1 MGEYQQADLVTD
13 RAKMADNIFTERNM
27 NKFLANILA
36 IICISLSPLANADDE
51 DSGGYIGVSVGRTSL
66 NGQYLA
72 GQNAAHLAANGYT
85 YANVDIGQSSTG
97 YKIYWGYQ
105 FNRYVT
111 TELIYS
117 DLGSYRMTGYTAGP
131 TYNLTGYTRIRT
143 TGLDIVGMIPVTS
156 KISGLVRLGYA
167 QGKNKNSVSFA
178 NGGNSSWTDSNSGTK
193 LGFGAEWE
201 IAHMLHLRIENEYY
215 FNDPNKR
222 IKMVSIGFR

>member
-1 MGEYQQADLVTD
+1 
-13 RAKMADNIFTERNM
+13 MADNIFTERNM

-36 IICISLSPLANADDE
+36 ILCMSLSPLANADDE
-51 DSGGYIGVSVGRTSL
+51 DSGGYVGVSVGRASL
-66 NGQYLA
+66 DGQSLA

-105 FNRYVT
+105 FNQYVA
-111 TELIYS
+111 TEVIYS

-131 TYNLTGYTRIRT
+131 AYNLTGYTRIRT
-143 TGLDIVGMIPVTS
+143 TGLDMVGMIPVTS
-156 KISGLVRLGYA
+156 KISGLVRLGYV
-167 QGKNKNSVSFA
+167 QGKNKNSVSFD
-178 NGGNSSWTDSNSGTK
+178 NGDSSSWTDSNSGMK

-201 IAHMLHLRIENEYY
+201 IGNLLHLRIEIEYY